1 MVEFYF
7 LIKKFDKNDCDE
19 QLANV
24 TLANDNPY
32 NVFIRGEKGG
42 LGLSDKGKM

>member
-1 MVEFYF
+1 M
-7 LIKKFDKNDCDE
+7 IIE

-32 NVFIRGEKGG
+32 NVFIRGKKGG